1 MFLRRIR
8 EMKRLLNCTTS
19 EMLSMN
25 KDELKQSILASEGR
39 TIMTETVVACQPLL
53 NDLTN
58 AELAVSFGSD
68 MVLLN
73 VFDCD
78 NPHINGLPET
88 DEPVKLL
95 KKLVGRPVGC
105 NLEPIDENAKMMENR
120 LEISHG
126 RHATKETFIKAKELG
141 FDFICLTGNPGTG
154 VSNASIENAIKLA
167 KEYFGGM
174 IIAGKMHS
182 SGIDEALVD
191 LPSIERFI
199 DAGADKNKIQY
210 LVEGDCCSPIVFA
223 SKTNNLEMLNF
234 LYSNGAKLKL
244 DEEDRR
250 NFSMAEY
257 QGFFDIDTS
266 PEGADL
272 LVNTLEVL
280 KSTKIA
286 PSFDAKGI
294 IKLCLNEY
302 RDDDFKDL
310 EVNHFYYFCS
320 NEGIWCRELLFNRI
334 SKNAKLLTDLL
345 WQLCWNFRSDIELLK
360 TVLQKGVNIK
370 ERDFI
375 YDYLKQNPAY
385 MFCFK

>member
-1 MFLRRIR
+1 
-8 EMKRLLNCTTS
+8 MKRLLNCTTS

-39 TIMTETVVACQPLL
+39 TIMTETVVACPPLL
-53 NDLTN
+53 GDLTN

-73 VFDCD
+73 VFDCN

-120 LEISHG
+120 LEISSG

-141 FDFICLTGNPGTG
+141 FDFVCLTGNPGTG

-191 LPSIERFI
+191 LDSIERFI
-199 DAGADKNKIQY
+199 DAGADIILMPAVYTVPGLSEEEVTAACKLIKSKGALSLSSIGTSQ
-210 LVEGDCCSPIVFA
+210 EGS
-223 SKTNNLEMLNF
+223 
-234 LYSNGAKLKL
+234 
-244 DEEDRR
+244 DEGTIRQI
-250 NFSMAEY
+250 A
-257 QGFFDIDTS
+257 
-266 PEGADL
+266 
-272 LVNTLEVL
+272 LVNKRCGIDIQHIGDAGWCGIALPENIMALSIAIRGKRWTYH
-280 KSTKIA
+280 KIA
-286 PSFDAKGI
+286 SS
-294 IKLCLNEY
+294 
-302 RDDDFKDL
+302 
-310 EVNHFYYFCS
+310 VN
-320 NEGIWCRELLFNRI
+320 R
-334 SKNAKLLTDLL
+334 
-345 WQLCWNFRSDIELLK
+345 
-360 TVLQKGVNIK
+360 
-370 ERDFI
+370 
-375 YDYLKQNPAY
+375 
-385 MFCFK
+385 

>member
-1 MFLRRIR
+1 
-8 EMKRLLNCTTS
+8 MKRLLNCTTS

-39 TIMTETVVACQPLL
+39 TIMTETVVACPPLL
-53 NDLTN
+53 GDLTN

-78 NPHINGLPET
+78 HPHINGLPET

-191 LPSIERFI
+191 LDSIERFI
-199 DAGADKNKIQY
+199 DAGADIILMPAVYTVPGLSEEEVRDACKLIKSKGALSLSSIGTSQ
-210 LVEGDCCSPIVFA
+210 EGS
-223 SKTNNLEMLNF
+223 
-234 LYSNGAKLKL
+234 
-244 DEEDRR
+244 DEGTIRQI
-250 NFSMAEY
+250 A
-257 QGFFDIDTS
+257 
-266 PEGADL
+266 
-272 LVNTLEVL
+272 LVNKRCGIDIQHIGDAGWCGIALPENIMALSIAIRGKRWTYH
-280 KSTKIA
+280 KIA
-286 PSFDAKGI
+286 SS
-294 IKLCLNEY
+294 
-302 RDDDFKDL
+302 
-310 EVNHFYYFCS
+310 VN
-320 NEGIWCRELLFNRI
+320 R
-334 SKNAKLLTDLL
+334 
-345 WQLCWNFRSDIELLK
+345 
-360 TVLQKGVNIK
+360 
-370 ERDFI
+370 
-375 YDYLKQNPAY
+375 
-385 MFCFK
+385 

>member
-1 MFLRRIR
+1 
-8 EMKRLLNCTTS
+8 MKRLLNCTTS

-39 TIMTETVVACQPLL
+39 TIMTETVVACPPLL
-53 NDLTN
+53 GDLTN

-73 VFDCD
+73 VFDCN

-88 DEPVKLL
+88 DKPVKLL

-120 LEISHG
+120 LEISSG

-191 LPSIERFI
+191 LDSIERFI
-199 DAGADKNKIQY
+199 DAGADIILMPAVYTVPGLSEEEVRDACKLIKSKGALSLSSIGTSQ
-210 LVEGDCCSPIVFA
+210 EGS
-223 SKTNNLEMLNF
+223 
-234 LYSNGAKLKL
+234 
-244 DEEDRR
+244 DEGTIREI
-250 NFSMAEY
+250 A
-257 QGFFDIDTS
+257 
-266 PEGADL
+266 
-272 LVNTLEVL
+272 LVNKRCGIDIQHIGDAGWCGIALPENIMALSIAIRGKRWTYH
-280 KSTKIA
+280 KIA
-286 PSFDAKGI
+286 SS
-294 IKLCLNEY
+294 
-302 RDDDFKDL
+302 
-310 EVNHFYYFCS
+310 VN
-320 NEGIWCRELLFNRI
+320 R
-334 SKNAKLLTDLL
+334 
-345 WQLCWNFRSDIELLK
+345 
-360 TVLQKGVNIK
+360 
-370 ERDFI
+370 
-375 YDYLKQNPAY
+375 
-385 MFCFK
+385 

>member
-1 MFLRRIR
+1 
-8 EMKRLLNCTTS
+8 MKRLLNCTTS

-39 TIMTETVVACQPLL
+39 TIMTETVVACPPLL
-53 NDLTN
+53 GDLTN

-78 NPHINGLPET
+78 HPHINGLPET

-199 DAGADKNKIQY
+199 DAGADIILMPAVYTVPGLSEEEVRDACKLIKSKGALSLSSIGTSQ
-210 LVEGDCCSPIVFA
+210 EGS
-223 SKTNNLEMLNF
+223 
-234 LYSNGAKLKL
+234 
-244 DEEDRR
+244 DEGTIREI
-250 NFSMAEY
+250 A
-257 QGFFDIDTS
+257 
-266 PEGADL
+266 
-272 LVNTLEVL
+272 LVNKRCGIDIQHIGDAGWCGIALPENIMALSIAIRGKRWTYH
-280 KSTKIA
+280 KIA
-286 PSFDAKGI
+286 SS
-294 IKLCLNEY
+294 
-302 RDDDFKDL
+302 
-310 EVNHFYYFCS
+310 VN
-320 NEGIWCRELLFNRI
+320 R
-334 SKNAKLLTDLL
+334 
-345 WQLCWNFRSDIELLK
+345 
-360 TVLQKGVNIK
+360 
-370 ERDFI
+370 
-375 YDYLKQNPAY
+375 
-385 MFCFK
+385 

>member
-1 MFLRRIR
+1 
-8 EMKRLLNCTTS
+8 MKRLLNCTTS

-39 TIMTETVVACQPLL
+39 TIMTETVVACPPLL
-53 NDLTN
+53 GDLTN

-73 VFDCD
+73 VFDCN

-120 LEISHG
+120 LEISSG

-191 LPSIERFI
+191 LDSIERFI
-199 DAGADKNKIQY
+199 DAGADIILMPAVYTVPGLSEEEVTAACKLIKSKGALSLSSIGTSQ
-210 LVEGDCCSPIVFA
+210 EGS
-223 SKTNNLEMLNF
+223 
-234 LYSNGAKLKL
+234 
-244 DEEDRR
+244 DEGTIRQI
-250 NFSMAEY
+250 A
-257 QGFFDIDTS
+257 
-266 PEGADL
+266 
-272 LVNTLEVL
+272 LVNKRCGIDIQHIGDAGWCGIALPENIIALSIAIRGKRWTYH
-280 KSTKIA
+280 KIA
-286 PSFDAKGI
+286 SS
-294 IKLCLNEY
+294 
-302 RDDDFKDL
+302 
-310 EVNHFYYFCS
+310 VN
-320 NEGIWCRELLFNRI
+320 R
-334 SKNAKLLTDLL
+334 
-345 WQLCWNFRSDIELLK
+345 
-360 TVLQKGVNIK
+360 
-370 ERDFI
+370 
-375 YDYLKQNPAY
+375 
-385 MFCFK
+385 

>member
-1 MFLRRIR
+1 
-8 EMKRLLNCTTS
+8 MKRLLNCATS

-39 TIMTETVVACQPLL
+39 TIMTETVVACPPLL
-53 NDLTN
+53 GDLTN

-78 NPHINGLPET
+78 HPHINGLPET

-191 LPSIERFI
+191 LDSIERFI
-199 DAGADKNKIQY
+199 DAGADIILMPAVYTVPGLSEEEVTAACKLIKSKGALSLSSIGTSQ
-210 LVEGDCCSPIVFA
+210 EGS
-223 SKTNNLEMLNF
+223 
-234 LYSNGAKLKL
+234 
-244 DEEDRR
+244 DEGTIRQI
-250 NFSMAEY
+250 A
-257 QGFFDIDTS
+257 
-266 PEGADL
+266 
-272 LVNTLEVL
+272 LVNKRCGIDIQHIGDAGWCGIALPENIMALSIAIRGKRWTYH
-280 KSTKIA
+280 KIA
-286 PSFDAKGI
+286 SS
-294 IKLCLNEY
+294 
-302 RDDDFKDL
+302 
-310 EVNHFYYFCS
+310 VN
-320 NEGIWCRELLFNRI
+320 R
-334 SKNAKLLTDLL
+334 
-345 WQLCWNFRSDIELLK
+345 
-360 TVLQKGVNIK
+360 
-370 ERDFI
+370 
-375 YDYLKQNPAY
+375 
-385 MFCFK
+385 

>member
-1 MFLRRIR
+1 
-8 EMKRLLNCTTS
+8 MKRLLNCTTS

-39 TIMTETVVACQPLL
+39 TIMTETVVACPPLL
-53 NDLTN
+53 GDLTN

-73 VFDCD
+73 VFDCN

-120 LEISHG
+120 LEISSG

-141 FDFICLTGNPGTG
+141 FDFICFTGNPGTG

-191 LPSIERFI
+191 LDSIERFI
-199 DAGADKNKIQY
+199 DAGADIILMPAVYTVPGLSEEEVTAACKLIKSKGALSLSSIGTSQ
-210 LVEGDCCSPIVFA
+210 EGS
-223 SKTNNLEMLNF
+223 
-234 LYSNGAKLKL
+234 
-244 DEEDRR
+244 DEGTIRQI
-250 NFSMAEY
+250 A
-257 QGFFDIDTS
+257 
-266 PEGADL
+266 
-272 LVNTLEVL
+272 LVN
-280 KSTKIA
+280 KRCGIDIQHIGDAGWCGIA
-286 PSFDAKGI
+286 LPENIMALSIAIRGKRWTYHTI
-294 IKLCLNEY
+294 ASS
-302 RDDDFKDL
+302 
-310 EVNHFYYFCS
+310 VN
-320 NEGIWCRELLFNRI
+320 R
-334 SKNAKLLTDLL
+334 
-345 WQLCWNFRSDIELLK
+345 
-360 TVLQKGVNIK
+360 
-370 ERDFI
+370 
-375 YDYLKQNPAY
+375 
-385 MFCFK
+385 

>member
-1 MFLRRIR
+1 
-8 EMKRLLNCTTS
+8 MKRLLNCTTS

-39 TIMTETVVACQPLL
+39 TIMTETVVACPPLL
-53 NDLTN
+53 GDLTN

-78 NPHINGLPET
+78 HPHINGLPET

-191 LPSIERFI
+191 LDSIERFI
-199 DAGADKNKIQY
+199 DAGADIILMPAVYTVPGLSEEEVTAACKLIKSKGALSLSSIGTSQ
-210 LVEGDCCSPIVFA
+210 EGS
-223 SKTNNLEMLNF
+223 
-234 LYSNGAKLKL
+234 
-244 DEEDRR
+244 DEGTIREI
-250 NFSMAEY
+250 A
-257 QGFFDIDTS
+257 
-266 PEGADL
+266 
-272 LVNTLEVL
+272 LVNKRCGIDIQHIGDAGWCGIALPENIMALSIAIRGKRWTYH
-280 KSTKIA
+280 KIA
-286 PSFDAKGI
+286 SS
-294 IKLCLNEY
+294 
-302 RDDDFKDL
+302 
-310 EVNHFYYFCS
+310 VN
-320 NEGIWCRELLFNRI
+320 R
-334 SKNAKLLTDLL
+334 
-345 WQLCWNFRSDIELLK
+345 
-360 TVLQKGVNIK
+360 
-370 ERDFI
+370 
-375 YDYLKQNPAY
+375 
-385 MFCFK
+385 

>member
-1 MFLRRIR
+1 
-8 EMKRLLNCTTS
+8 MKRLLNCTTS

-39 TIMTETVVACQPLL
+39 TIMTETVVACPPLL
-53 NDLTN
+53 GDLTN

-78 NPHINGLPET
+78 HPHINGLPET

-126 RHATKETFIKAKELG
+126 RHATEETFMKAKELG

-191 LPSIERFI
+191 LDSIERFI
-199 DAGADKNKIQY
+199 DAGADIILMPAVYTVPGLSEEEVRDACKLIKSKGALSLSSIGTSQ
-210 LVEGDCCSPIVFA
+210 EGS
-223 SKTNNLEMLNF
+223 
-234 LYSNGAKLKL
+234 
-244 DEEDRR
+244 DEGTIREI
-250 NFSMAEY
+250 A
-257 QGFFDIDTS
+257 
-266 PEGADL
+266 
-272 LVNTLEVL
+272 LVNKRCGIDIQHIGDAGWCGIALPENIMALSIAIRGKRWTYH
-280 KSTKIA
+280 KIA
-286 PSFDAKGI
+286 SS
-294 IKLCLNEY
+294 
-302 RDDDFKDL
+302 
-310 EVNHFYYFCS
+310 VN
-320 NEGIWCRELLFNRI
+320 R
-334 SKNAKLLTDLL
+334 
-345 WQLCWNFRSDIELLK
+345 
-360 TVLQKGVNIK
+360 
-370 ERDFI
+370 
-375 YDYLKQNPAY
+375 
-385 MFCFK
+385 

>member
-1 MFLRRIR
+1 
-8 EMKRLLNCTTS
+8 MKRLLNCTTS

-39 TIMTETVVACQPLL
+39 TIMTETVVACPPLL
-53 NDLTN
+53 GDLTN

-78 NPHINGLPET
+78 HPHINGLPET

-120 LEISHG
+120 LEISSG

-191 LPSIERFI
+191 LDSIERFI
-199 DAGADKNKIQY
+199 DAGADIILMPAVYTVPGLSEEEVRDACKLIKSKGALSLSSIGTSQ
-210 LVEGDCCSPIVFA
+210 EGS
-223 SKTNNLEMLNF
+223 
-234 LYSNGAKLKL
+234 
-244 DEEDRR
+244 DEGTIREI
-250 NFSMAEY
+250 A
-257 QGFFDIDTS
+257 
-266 PEGADL
+266 
-272 LVNTLEVL
+272 LVNKRCGIDIQHIGDAGWCGIALPENIMALSIAIRGKRWTYH
-280 KSTKIA
+280 KIA
-286 PSFDAKGI
+286 SS
-294 IKLCLNEY
+294 
-302 RDDDFKDL
+302 
-310 EVNHFYYFCS
+310 VN
-320 NEGIWCRELLFNRI
+320 R
-334 SKNAKLLTDLL
+334 
-345 WQLCWNFRSDIELLK
+345 
-360 TVLQKGVNIK
+360 
-370 ERDFI
+370 
-375 YDYLKQNPAY
+375 
-385 MFCFK
+385 

>member
-1 MFLRRIR
+1 
-8 EMKRLLNCTTS
+8 MKRLLNCTTS

-39 TIMTETVVACQPLL
+39 TIMTETVVACPPLL
-53 NDLTN
+53 GDLTN

-78 NPHINGLPET
+78 HPHINGLPET

-191 LPSIERFI
+191 LDSIERFF
-199 DAGADKNKIQY
+199 DAGADIILMPAVYTVPGLSEEEVRDACKLIKSKGALSLSSIGTSQ
-210 LVEGDCCSPIVFA
+210 EGS
-223 SKTNNLEMLNF
+223 
-234 LYSNGAKLKL
+234 
-244 DEEDRR
+244 DE
-250 NFSMAEY
+250 
-257 QGFFDIDTS
+257 GTS
-266 PEGADL
+266 REIA
-272 LVNTLEVL
+272 LVNKRCGIDIQHIGDAGWCGIALPENIMALSIAIRGKRWTYH
-280 KSTKIA
+280 KIA
-286 PSFDAKGI
+286 SS
-294 IKLCLNEY
+294 
-302 RDDDFKDL
+302 
-310 EVNHFYYFCS
+310 VN
-320 NEGIWCRELLFNRI
+320 R
-334 SKNAKLLTDLL
+334 
-345 WQLCWNFRSDIELLK
+345 
-360 TVLQKGVNIK
+360 
-370 ERDFI
+370 
-375 YDYLKQNPAY
+375 
-385 MFCFK
+385 

>member
-1 MFLRRIR
+1 
-8 EMKRLLNCTTS
+8 MKRLLNCTTS

-39 TIMTETVVACQPLL
+39 TIMTETVVACPPLL
-53 NDLTN
+53 GDLTN

-73 VFDCD
+73 VFDCYH
-78 NPHINGLPET
+78 PHINGLPET

-126 RHATKETFIKAKELG
+126 RHATKETFMKAKELG

-191 LPSIERFI
+191 LDSIERFI
-199 DAGADKNKIQY
+199 DAGADIILMPAVYTVPGLSEEEVRDACKLIKSKGALSLSSIGTSQ
-210 LVEGDCCSPIVFA
+210 EGS
-223 SKTNNLEMLNF
+223 
-234 LYSNGAKLKL
+234 
-244 DEEDRR
+244 DEGTIREI
-250 NFSMAEY
+250 A
-257 QGFFDIDTS
+257 
-266 PEGADL
+266 
-272 LVNTLEVL
+272 LVNKRCGIDIQHIGDAGWCGIALPENIMALSIAIRGKRWTYH
-280 KSTKIA
+280 KIA
-286 PSFDAKGI
+286 SS
-294 IKLCLNEY
+294 
-302 RDDDFKDL
+302 
-310 EVNHFYYFCS
+310 VN
-320 NEGIWCRELLFNRI
+320 R
-334 SKNAKLLTDLL
+334 
-345 WQLCWNFRSDIELLK
+345 
-360 TVLQKGVNIK
+360 
-370 ERDFI
+370 
-375 YDYLKQNPAY
+375 
-385 MFCFK
+385 

>member
-1 MFLRRIR
+1 
-8 EMKRLLNCTTS
+8 MKRLLNCTTS

-39 TIMTETVVACQPLL
+39 TIMTEIVVACPPLL
-53 NDLTN
+53 GDLTN

-73 VFDCD
+73 VFDCN

-120 LEISHG
+120 LEISSG

-191 LPSIERFI
+191 LDSIERFI
-199 DAGADKNKIQY
+199 DAGADIILMPAVYTVPGLSEEEVTAACKLIKSKGALSLSSIGTSQ
-210 LVEGDCCSPIVFA
+210 EGS
-223 SKTNNLEMLNF
+223 
-234 LYSNGAKLKL
+234 
-244 DEEDRR
+244 DEGTIRQI
-250 NFSMAEY
+250 A
-257 QGFFDIDTS
+257 
-266 PEGADL
+266 
-272 LVNTLEVL
+272 LVNKRCGIDIQHIGDAGWCGIALPENIMALSIAIRGKRWTYH
-280 KSTKIA
+280 KIA
-286 PSFDAKGI
+286 SS
-294 IKLCLNEY
+294 
-302 RDDDFKDL
+302 
-310 EVNHFYYFCS
+310 VN
-320 NEGIWCRELLFNRI
+320 R
-334 SKNAKLLTDLL
+334 
-345 WQLCWNFRSDIELLK
+345 
-360 TVLQKGVNIK
+360 
-370 ERDFI
+370 
-375 YDYLKQNPAY
+375 
-385 MFCFK
+385 

>member
-1 MFLRRIR
+1 
-8 EMKRLLNCTTS
+8 MKRLLNCTTS

-39 TIMTETVVACQPLL
+39 TIMTETVVACPPLL
-53 NDLTN
+53 GDLTN

-73 VFDCD
+73 VFDCN

-120 LEISHG
+120 LEISSG

-191 LPSIERFI
+191 LDSIERFI
-199 DAGADKNKIQY
+199 DAGADIILMPAVYTVPGLSEEEVTAACKLIKYKGALSLSSIGTTQ
-210 LVEGDCCSPIVFA
+210 EGS
-223 SKTNNLEMLNF
+223 
-234 LYSNGAKLKL
+234 
-244 DEEDRR
+244 DEGTIRQI
-250 NFSMAEY
+250 A
-257 QGFFDIDTS
+257 
-266 PEGADL
+266 
-272 LVNTLEVL
+272 LVNKRCGIDIQHIGDAGWCGIALPENIMALSIAIRGKRWTYH
-280 KSTKIA
+280 KIA
-286 PSFDAKGI
+286 SS
-294 IKLCLNEY
+294 
-302 RDDDFKDL
+302 
-310 EVNHFYYFCS
+310 VN
-320 NEGIWCRELLFNRI
+320 R
-334 SKNAKLLTDLL
+334 
-345 WQLCWNFRSDIELLK
+345 
-360 TVLQKGVNIK
+360 
-370 ERDFI
+370 
-375 YDYLKQNPAY
+375 
-385 MFCFK
+385 

>member
-1 MFLRRIR
+1 
-8 EMKRLLNCTTS
+8 MKRLLNCTTS

-39 TIMTETVVACQPLL
+39 TIMTETVVACPPLL
-53 NDLTN
+53 GDLTN

-78 NPHINGLPET
+78 HPHINGLPET

-126 RHATKETFIKAKELG
+126 RHATKETFMKAKELG

-191 LPSIERFI
+191 LDSIERFI
-199 DAGADKNKIQY
+199 DAGADIILMPAVYTVPGLSEEEVRDACKLIKSKGALSLSSIGTSQ
-210 LVEGDCCSPIVFA
+210 EGS
-223 SKTNNLEMLNF
+223 
-234 LYSNGAKLKL
+234 
-244 DEEDRR
+244 DEGTIRQI
-250 NFSMAEY
+250 A
-257 QGFFDIDTS
+257 
-266 PEGADL
+266 
-272 LVNTLEVL
+272 LVNKRCGIDIQHIGDAGWCGIALPENIMALSIAIRGKRWTYH
-280 KSTKIA
+280 KIA
-286 PSFDAKGI
+286 SS
-294 IKLCLNEY
+294 
-302 RDDDFKDL
+302 
-310 EVNHFYYFCS
+310 VN
-320 NEGIWCRELLFNRI
+320 R
-334 SKNAKLLTDLL
+334 
-345 WQLCWNFRSDIELLK
+345 
-360 TVLQKGVNIK
+360 
-370 ERDFI
+370 
-375 YDYLKQNPAY
+375 
-385 MFCFK
+385 

>member
-1 MFLRRIR
+1 
-8 EMKRLLNCTTS
+8 MKRLLNCTTS

-39 TIMTETVVACQPLL
+39 TIMTETVVACPPLL
-53 NDLTN
+53 GDLTN

-78 NPHINGLPET
+78 HPHINGLPET

-120 LEISHG
+120 LGISHG
-126 RHATKETFIKAKELG
+126 RHATKETFMKAKELG

-191 LPSIERFI
+191 LDSIERFI
-199 DAGADKNKIQY
+199 DAGADIILMPAVYTVPGLSEEEVRDACKLIKSKGALSLSSIGTSQ
-210 LVEGDCCSPIVFA
+210 EGS
-223 SKTNNLEMLNF
+223 
-234 LYSNGAKLKL
+234 
-244 DEEDRR
+244 DEGTIREI
-250 NFSMAEY
+250 A
-257 QGFFDIDTS
+257 
-266 PEGADL
+266 
-272 LVNTLEVL
+272 LVNKRCGIDIQHIGDAGWCGIALPENIMALSIAIRGKRWTYH
-280 KSTKIA
+280 KIA
-286 PSFDAKGI
+286 SS
-294 IKLCLNEY
+294 
-302 RDDDFKDL
+302 
-310 EVNHFYYFCS
+310 VN
-320 NEGIWCRELLFNRI
+320 R
-334 SKNAKLLTDLL
+334 
-345 WQLCWNFRSDIELLK
+345 
-360 TVLQKGVNIK
+360 
-370 ERDFI
+370 
-375 YDYLKQNPAY
+375 
-385 MFCFK
+385 

>member
-1 MFLRRIR
+1 
-8 EMKRLLNCTTS
+8 MKRLLNCTTS

-39 TIMTETVVACQPLL
+39 TIMTETVVACPPLL
-53 NDLTN
+53 GDLTN

-73 VFDCD
+73 VFDCN

-120 LEISHG
+120 LEISSG

-191 LPSIERFI
+191 LDSIERFI
-199 DAGADKNKIQY
+199 DAGADIILMPSVYTVPGLSEEEVTAACKLIKSKGALSLSSIGTSQ
-210 LVEGDCCSPIVFA
+210 EGS
-223 SKTNNLEMLNF
+223 
-234 LYSNGAKLKL
+234 
-244 DEEDRR
+244 DEGTIRQI
-250 NFSMAEY
+250 A
-257 QGFFDIDTS
+257 
-266 PEGADL
+266 
-272 LVNTLEVL
+272 LVNKRCGIDIQHIGDAGWCGIALPENIMALSIAIRGKRWTYH
-280 KSTKIA
+280 KIA
-286 PSFDAKGI
+286 SS
-294 IKLCLNEY
+294 
-302 RDDDFKDL
+302 
-310 EVNHFYYFCS
+310 VN
-320 NEGIWCRELLFNRI
+320 R
-334 SKNAKLLTDLL
+334 
-345 WQLCWNFRSDIELLK
+345 
-360 TVLQKGVNIK
+360 
-370 ERDFI
+370 
-375 YDYLKQNPAY
+375 
-385 MFCFK
+385 

>member
-1 MFLRRIR
+1 
-8 EMKRLLNCTTS
+8 MKRLLNCTTS

-39 TIMTETVVACQPLL
+39 TIMTETVVACPPLL
-53 NDLTN
+53 GDLTN

-78 NPHINGLPET
+78 HPHINGLPET

-167 KEYFGGM
+167 KEYFGGI

-191 LPSIERFI
+191 LDSIERFI
-199 DAGADKNKIQY
+199 DAGADIILMPAVYTVPGLSEEEVRDACKLIKSKGALSLSSIGTSQ
-210 LVEGDCCSPIVFA
+210 EGS
-223 SKTNNLEMLNF
+223 
-234 LYSNGAKLKL
+234 
-244 DEEDRR
+244 DEGTIREI
-250 NFSMAEY
+250 A
-257 QGFFDIDTS
+257 
-266 PEGADL
+266 
-272 LVNTLEVL
+272 LVNKRCGIDIQHIGDAGWCGIALPENIMALSIAIRGKRWTYH
-280 KSTKIA
+280 KIA
-286 PSFDAKGI
+286 SS
-294 IKLCLNEY
+294 
-302 RDDDFKDL
+302 
-310 EVNHFYYFCS
+310 VN
-320 NEGIWCRELLFNRI
+320 R
-334 SKNAKLLTDLL
+334 
-345 WQLCWNFRSDIELLK
+345 
-360 TVLQKGVNIK
+360 
-370 ERDFI
+370 
-375 YDYLKQNPAY
+375 
-385 MFCFK
+385 

>member
-1 MFLRRIR
+1 
-8 EMKRLLNCTTS
+8 MKRLLNCTTS

-39 TIMTETVVACQPLL
+39 TIMTETVVACPPLL
-53 NDLTN
+53 GDLTN

-78 NPHINGLPET
+78 HPQINGLPET

-174 IIAGKMHS
+174 IISGKMHS

-199 DAGADKNKIQY
+199 DAGADIILMPAVYTVPGLSEEEVRDACKLIKSKGALSLSSIGTSQ
-210 LVEGDCCSPIVFA
+210 EGS
-223 SKTNNLEMLNF
+223 
-234 LYSNGAKLKL
+234 
-244 DEEDRR
+244 DEGTIREI
-250 NFSMAEY
+250 A
-257 QGFFDIDTS
+257 
-266 PEGADL
+266 
-272 LVNTLEVL
+272 LVNKRCGIDIQHIGDAGWCGIALPENIMALSIAIRGKRWTYH
-280 KSTKIA
+280 KIA
-286 PSFDAKGI
+286 SS
-294 IKLCLNEY
+294 
-302 RDDDFKDL
+302 
-310 EVNHFYYFCS
+310 VN
-320 NEGIWCRELLFNRI
+320 R
-334 SKNAKLLTDLL
+334 
-345 WQLCWNFRSDIELLK
+345 
-360 TVLQKGVNIK
+360 
-370 ERDFI
+370 
-375 YDYLKQNPAY
+375 
-385 MFCFK
+385 